1 MAVLDLR
8 PENGSILD
16 RLLRLGFIY
25 DHEETRT
32 VEEGE
37 PDTDQVWMRYEISAR
52 AEFSGEA
59 GPVTFTDTDTR
70 LSKTVSVEELKTISS
85 VITWRSKNGA
95 PGSVSPNTP
104 GDGDGWWII
113 LLALLFG
120 WGRNGAFGGGYGS
133 GNGSCCAPATCAGL
147 QAGFNN
153 QSVNTMLN
161 GINSGICSLGYD
173 VASQINGV
181 NTNIMQNSYN
191 TANAITQAQFAQQQ
205 SAAALQAQ
213 LADCCCQNRE
223 AISGVNYNMAT
234 STNAVTTAISNA
246 ARDITENQNT
256 NYRQLHDE
264 LVAYRMEDKDNTIA
278 ELRSQVNALNLS
290 ASQSNQ
296 NAYLVAQLKTP
307 APVPAYTVPNPN
319 GYYGCQQNCYQS
331 CGC

>member
-1 MAVLDLR
+1 M
-8 PENGSILD
+8 PMPQYNGPAYGYNPYQTYLPLS
-16 RLLRLGFIY
+16 
-25 DHEETRT
+25 
-32 VEEGE
+32 
-37 PDTDQVWMRYEISAR
+37 PWQ
-52 AEFSGEA
+52 
-59 GPVTFTDTDTR
+59 GPQ
-70 LSKTVSVEELKTISS
+70 
-85 VITWRSKNGA
+85 
-95 PGSVSPNTP
+95 P
-104 GDGDGWWII
+104 
-113 LLALLFG
+113 
-120 WGRNGAFGGGYGS
+120 Y
-133 GNGSCCAPATCAGL
+133 
-147 QAGFNN
+147 
-153 QSVNTMLN
+153 
-161 GINSGICSLGYD
+161 
-173 VASQINGV
+173 
-181 NTNIMQNSYN
+181 
-191 TANAITQAQFAQQQ
+191 TQPQT
-205 SAAALQAQ
+205 AQ

>member
-1 MAVLDLR
+1 M
-8 PENGSILD
+8 PMPQYNGPTYGYNPYQTYLPQSPWQGPQPYTQPQTAQLP
-16 RLLRLGFIY
+16 
-25 DHEETRT
+25 
-32 VEEGE
+32 VQ
-37 PDTDQVWMRYEISAR
+37 QVQ
-52 AEFSGEA
+52 
-59 GPVTFTDTDTR
+59 T
-70 LSKTVSVEELKTISS
+70 
-85 VITWRSKNGA
+85 
-95 PGSVSPNTP
+95 
-104 GDGDGWWII
+104 
-113 LLALLFG
+113 
-120 WGRNGAFGGGYGS
+120 
-133 GNGSCCAPATCAGL
+133 
-147 QAGFNN
+147 Q
-153 QSVNTMLN
+153 
-161 GINSGICSLGYD
+161 
-173 VASQINGV
+173 ASQINGV

-234 STNAVTTAISNA
+234 STNAVTTAICNA

>member
-1 MAVLDLR
+1 M
-8 PENGSILD
+8 PMPQYNGPTYGYNPCQTYLPQSPWQ
-16 RLLRLGFIY
+16 GPQPY
-25 DHEETRT
+25 MQPQTAQSP
-32 VEEGE
+32 VQ
-37 PDTDQVWMRYEISAR
+37 QVQ
-52 AEFSGEA
+52 
-59 GPVTFTDTDTR
+59 T
-70 LSKTVSVEELKTISS
+70 
-85 VITWRSKNGA
+85 
-95 PGSVSPNTP
+95 
-104 GDGDGWWII
+104 
-113 LLALLFG
+113 
-120 WGRNGAFGGGYGS
+120 
-133 GNGSCCAPATCAGL
+133 
-147 QAGFNN
+147 Q
-153 QSVNTMLN
+153 
-161 GINSGICSLGYD
+161 
-173 VASQINGV
+173 ASQINGV
-181 NTNIMQNSYN
+181 NTNIMQNGYN

-319 GYYGCQQNCYQS
+319 GYYGGQQNCYQS

>member
-1 MAVLDLR
+1 MFASNNLSAADVAAVTGGNR
-8 PENGSILD
+8 GNG
-16 RLLRLGFIY
+16 F
-25 DHEETRT
+25 
-32 VEEGE
+32 
-37 PDTDQVWMRYEISAR
+37 
-52 AEFSGEA
+52 
-59 GPVTFTDTDTR
+59 
-70 LSKTVSVEELKTISS
+70 
-85 VITWRSKNGA
+85 
-95 PGSVSPNTP
+95 

-120 WGRNGAFGGGYGS
+120 WGRNGAFGGGYGN
-133 GNGSCCAPATCAGL
+133 GNCCAPATCQEL
-147 QAGFNN
+147 QNGFNN
-153 QSVNTMLN
+153 QAVNTALS

-181 NTNIMQNSYN
+181 NTAIM
-191 TANAITQAQFAQQQ
+191 QAQFAQQQ
-205 SAAALQAQ
+205 STAALQAQ

-223 AISGVNYNMAT
+223 AIAGVNYNMAT
-234 STNAVTTAISNA
+234 NTNAVTTAIVNA
-246 ARDITENQNT
+246 ARDITENQNA

-319 GYYGCQQNCYQS
+319 AYYGCQQNCYQS
-331 CGC
+331 CC

>member
-1 MAVLDLR
+1 M
-8 PENGSILD
+8 PMPQYNGPTYGYNPYQTYLPQS
-16 RLLRLGFIY
+16 
-25 DHEETRT
+25 
-32 VEEGE
+32 
-37 PDTDQVWMRYEISAR
+37 PWQ
-52 AEFSGEA
+52 
-59 GPVTFTDTDTR
+59 GPQ
-70 LSKTVSVEELKTISS
+70 
-85 VITWRSKNGA
+85 
-95 PGSVSPNTP
+95 P
-104 GDGDGWWII
+104 
-113 LLALLFG
+113 
-120 WGRNGAFGGGYGS
+120 Y
-133 GNGSCCAPATCAGL
+133 
-147 QAGFNN
+147 
-153 QSVNTMLN
+153 
-161 GINSGICSLGYD
+161 
-173 VASQINGV
+173 
-181 NTNIMQNSYN
+181 
-191 TANAITQAQFAQQQ
+191 TQPQT
-205 SAAALQAQ
+205 AQ
-213 LADCCCQNRE
+213 LPVQQVQTQ